1 MFKISEIRYKF
12 FETKKKEDNLWSEL
26 PYICKIVST
35 GDLQYVQCI
44 SLLVRG
50 ESRDSHLY
58 QQGPNGGP

>member
-1 MFKISEIRYKF
+1 MIRIAIYVRLSALIY
-12 FETKKKEDNLWSEL
+12 NM
-26 PYICKIVST
+26 YNI
-35 GDLQYVQCI
+35 DLQYVQCI